1 MFFCF
6 SQRRKWSLM
15 CVDIH
20 VWWWWFSSA
29 WPHVKLFWSI
39 GLQRPWLVSLP
50 SRRRALI
57 HWFPNGWP
65 WEKRTENDLFLNPAL
80 HLDLPSFIRF
90 SLTAQAVHCSVQL
103 LLRPCAHIGCAYIL
117 YMVRTCSEFRW
128 WWSWFAL
135 NKGLFSCEKRQHDYR
150 GWLLWL
156 CLHPENHTGGSW
168 CFLVNFQKRSGVK
181 NCDLEKRHS
190 RFLMNRWMMMI

>member
-1 MFFCF
+1 MKSNVCWYTCLMMMIFFSLTPCQAVLKYWAAKAVTGKF
-6 SQRRKWSLM
+6 AIKETRIDTLVSEWLALREEDRKWF
-15 CVDIH
+15 V
-20 VWWWWFSSA
+20 F
-29 WPHVKLFWSI
+29 
-39 GLQRPWLVSLP
+39 
-50 SRRRALI
+50 
-57 HWFPNGWP
+57 
-65 WEKRTENDLFLNPAL
+65 NPAL

-156 CLHPENHTGGSW
+156 RLHPENHTGGSW

-190 RFLMNRWMMMI
+190 RFWMNRWMMMI